1 MSNGSSYTAPTTY
14 CHTAFILNSIMGIN
28 NYCHLKLIVQ
38 SVLSLTHVDY
48 LLHGHYVLTN
58 VPSLS
63 VILKTVSLV
72 VPEFGG
78 YEVTINTHSTKG
90 FSDKTGK
97 SSVRSV

>member
-14 CHTAFILNSIMGIN
+14 CHTAFILNSIMGIK
-28 NYCHLKLIVQ
+28 NYCQLKLIVQ

-48 LLHGHYVLTN
+48 LLHGHLLTN

-72 VPEFGG
+72 FPELGG